1 MPQTT
6 SKRAGLPD
14 FADPSL
20 AVSAIRGPVR
30 PDLQRDEVLADIFTA
45 SARKWPERLA
55 LVCDGKTWT
64 YRQLDEESTARA
76 RGLVRSGLGPGDL
89 VGLWMP
95 RGAQVLIT
103 QIAIAKSGAAW
114 LPFDSEAPTDRIA
127 ICLKDANAK
136 LLLTARCHV
145 ARLPEL
151 NCPVK
156 SPADL
161 VDANDQTVINPH
173 LRGLK
178 PDDKAYVIYTSGS
191 TGVPKGIAITQRNI
205 CHYLRAAQ
213 SVFGVRSDDV
223 VFQGAS
229 IAFDLSMEEI
239 WVPYLTGASLWVAA
253 AEVLG
258 ETDKLI
264 AALRSAR
271 ISVMDTVPT
280 LLQMLDGDLPDL
292 RIIILGGEACP
303 PALIEKWSKGGRRI
317 FNSYGPTETTVVA
330 TIAEVFAGE
339 PVTIGQPI
347 ANHTCYIADESG
359 ALAARGK
366 EGELLIGGPGVAPGY
381 LGRPELTAQKF
392 IANPFASNGS
402 DPVLYRSGDAASID
416 LDGNIHF
423 HGRIDDQVKIR
434 GFRVEL
440 GEIETAIAEQ
450 PGVAQAAVVMRKQ
463 GDIDQLVAFVKP
475 ASGNAIDGAVR
486 ENIRAALRERLPG
499 YMIPQRF
506 EAIDAL
512 PLLSSGKLD
521 RKTLRNQPLTEQVS
535 AAQEAP
541 RTATEA
547 TLLSCAQQVFPGQNL
562 PLDADFFTELGG
574 HSLLAARFV
583 SLVRTNEGLGHIT
596 LKDMYAR
603 RSRRSLSETLDAGA
617 QTASAA
623 EQNAAF
629 EPAPWHRRFL
639 CGLAQAAVMPFILAL
654 STGQW
659 LSVYISYSYLTPD
672 DASFLMDAAAIV
684 AVFSAVQLFNILL
697 VVAVKWLVI
706 GRTKP
711 GRYPMWGSYYFRLW
725 FVQRISAIAHESW
738 LQGTVFM
745 RIYLRMMGAKVGRDA
760 VIGLAKFEVHDLV
773 DIGEDVS
780 IGSKTVLASSRVVGN
795 ELIIGRIS
803 IGDKVVI
810 GSSCVLENDTVISE
824 GAELSDVT
832 AIGEGGSVGAWE
844 TWAGSPGCKTGMVDR
859 ADLPAPASA
868 SFSRRSLQNLAY
880 LVALIVIPPLSI
892 VPVIPAFNL
901 VDQIDTQIAPYM
913 GGINYLWYMPLLAW
927 PAAML
932 AVALTV
938 GFIVCMRWILLPQRV
953 TPETVSI
960 HSWFYVRK
968 WVLTLAI
975 DAVLGVLGSLYATI
989 YMRGW
994 YRLMGMKIGKD
1005 SEISTSF
1012 PGRYD
1017 LVEIGEKCFIADDCI
1032 VGDDDI
1038 RHGWMTM
1045 GSIKTG
1051 NQVFVGN
1058 SAVVPPNTTLPTGS
1072 LIGVLSRA
1080 PAGDIVQA
1088 GETWYGSPAIKLPV
1102 RQQFDAK
1109 GDRWT
1114 FEPSKLVRLRR
1125 AVVEALNATFPT
1137 MLLITM
1143 GTAAMEFLAPW
1154 MADLD
1159 EHIWPVLVAFL
1170 VISVIMSF
1178 TLAGFGIAQ
1187 KWLMM
1192 GVYKPTMQPMWS
1204 WWALRTESV
1213 AVSYAAL
1220 GSKSLLDHLTGTPM
1234 LPWMLRLFGVKIGK
1248 GVYMET
1254 TDITEFDCVTI
1265 GDHVAIN
1272 AGSSLQTH
1280 LYEDRLMKVGRI
1292 NIESGVAV
1300 GPGCLVL
1307 YDTTIGANARL
1318 AGLTTLMKGE
1328 CLPAGTS
1335 WAGSPAQP
1343 V

>member
-1 MPQTT
+1 MPLTT
-6 SKRAGLPD
+6 PKRAGLPD
-14 FADPSL
+14 VAELPL
-20 AVSAIRGPVR
+20 AVSSVRGSVR
-30 PDLQRDEVLADIFTA
+30 PDLLRDEVLADIFSA
-45 SARKWPERLA
+45 SARAWPERTA
-55 LVCDGKTWT
+55 LICDGKTWT
-64 YRQLDEESTARA
+64 YRQLDEEAMAQA
-76 RGLVRSGLGPGDL
+76 RGLVRSGIGPGDL

-127 ICLKDANAK
+127 VCLADAKAK
-136 LLLTARCHV
+136 MLLTAPCHIG
-145 ARLPEL
+145 RLPAL
-151 NCPVK
+151 GCAVK

-161 VDANDQTVINPH
+161 IDEGDQTVINPH

-178 PDDKAYVIYTSGS
+178 PDHTAYVIYTSGS
-191 TGVPKGIAITQRNI
+191 TGVPKGIAITHRNI

-213 SVFGVRSDDV
+213 SVFGVRSDDI

-239 WVPYLTGASLWVAA
+239 WVPYLTGATLWVATA
-253 AEVLG
+253 DVLG

-264 AALRSAR
+264 GSLRSAR

-303 PALIEKWSKGGRRI
+303 PALIERWSRSGRRI

-330 TIAEVFAGE
+330 TIAEVFAGL

-347 ANHTCYIADESG
+347 ANHSCYVVDESG
-359 ALAARGK
+359 ALAARGQD
-366 EGELLIGGPGVAPGY
+366 GELLIGGPGVAPGY
-381 LGRPELTAQKF
+381 LGRADLTAQKF
-392 IANPFASNGS
+392 IANPFPSNGS
-402 DPVLYRSGDAASID
+402 DPILYRSGDAASLD

-450 PGVAQAAVVMRKQ
+450 PGVAQAAVVLRKQ
-463 GDIDQLVAFVKP
+463 GDIDQLVAFIKP
-475 ASGNAIDGAVR
+475 ASGAGLDGKGC
-486 ENIRAALRERLPG
+486 ETIRTALRERLPG

-506 EAIDAL
+506 EAIDTML
-512 PLLSSGKLD
+512 LLSSGKLD
-521 RKTLRNQPLTEQVS
+521 RKTLRSRPLTEPVS
-535 AAQEAP
+535 DAQESP
-541 RTATEA
+541 HTPTAA
-547 TLLSCAQQVFPGQNL
+547 ALLSYAQQVFPGQSL

-583 SLVRTNEGLGHIT
+583 SLVRLHEGLGHIT

-603 RSRRSLSETLDAGA
+603 RSLRRLAETLDAGA
-617 QTASAA
+617 KAAEGA

-659 LSVYISYSYLTPD
+659 LSVYVSYSYLTPE
-672 DASFLMDAAAIV
+672 DASFFVDAVAVV

-725 FVQRISAIAHESW
+725 LVQRISSIAHESW

-745 RIYLRMMGAKVGRDA
+745 RIYLRLMGAKVGRDA

-773 DIGEDVS
+773 DIGDDVS
-780 IGSKTVLASSRVVGN
+780 IGSKTVLAASRVVGN

-810 GSSCVLENDTVISE
+810 GSSCVLENDTTIGA
-824 GAELSDVT
+824 GAELADVT
-832 AIGEGGSVGAWE
+832 AIGEGVSVGAWE
-844 TWAGSPGCKTGMVDR
+844 TWQGSPGCKTGRID
-859 ADLPAPASA
+859 PASLPTPAAA
-868 SFSRRSLQNLAY
+868 SFGRRSLQNLTY
-880 LVALIVIPPLSI
+880 LLALILVPPLSLLPI
-892 VPVIPAFNL
+892 IPAFNL
-901 VDQIDTQIAPYM
+901 VDQLDTVIAPHM
-913 GGINYLWYMPLLAW
+913 GGINYLYYMPLLAW

-932 AVALTV
+932 AVVLTI
-938 GFIVCMRWILLPQRV
+938 GFIVCLRWLLLPQRV
-953 TPETVSI
+953 KPGTVSI

-968 WVLTLAI
+968 WTLTLAI
-975 DAVLGVLGSLYATI
+975 DVVLGVLGSLYATV

-1017 LVEIGEKCFIADDCI
+1017 LVEIGDKCFIADDCI

-1045 GSIKTG
+1045 GNIKTG
-1051 NQVFVGN
+1051 NQVFIGN
-1058 SAVVPPNTTLPTGS
+1058 SAVVAPGTTLPTGS

-1080 PAGDIVQA
+1080 PAGDVVQA

-1114 FEPSKLVRLRR
+1114 FEPSRLVRLRR
-1125 AVVEALNATFPT
+1125 SLVEALNATFPT

-1143 GTAAMEFLAPW
+1143 GTAAMEFLTPW

-1170 VISVIMSF
+1170 MISVIMSF
-1178 TLAGFGIAQ
+1178 LLAGFGIAQ

-1220 GSKSLLDHLTGTPM
+1220 GSRSLLDHLAGTPM

-1248 GVYMET
+1248 GVYLET

-1292 NIESGVAV
+1292 NIETGATV

-1318 AGLTTLMKGE
+1318 AGLTTMMKGE

-1343 V
+1343 R